1 MFSFIEGISALGGS
15 VRSRPKAGRQDGF
28 IRSQCPDVSPARAMT
43 TTIRS
48 TYFRDPSSVF
58 RWLCCQ
64 GPMWTWSIFHPCA

>member
-1 MFSFIEGISALGGS
+1 MFRFIEGISALGGS
-15 VRSRPKAGRQDGF
+15 VRSRPKAGRNGGL
-28 IRSQCPDVSPARAMT
+28 IRPQRPDISPTRAMN

-64 GPMWTWSIFHPCA
+64 GPMWT